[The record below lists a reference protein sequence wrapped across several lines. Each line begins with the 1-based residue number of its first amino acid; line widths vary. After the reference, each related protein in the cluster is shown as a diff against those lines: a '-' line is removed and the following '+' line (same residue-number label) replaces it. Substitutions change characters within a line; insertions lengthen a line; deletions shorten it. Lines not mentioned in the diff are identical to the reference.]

1 MRVGQQLEMYVHGC
15 RYGYSVYAHRG
26 VPADMGKSFKLTVMA
41 DNTSRGH
48 GSECRVYRN
57 PLLTFFKAN
66 YVDCTSNVK

>member
-48 GSECRVYRN
+48 GSECQTRGFTETRY
-57 PLLTFFKAN
+57 
-66 YVDCTSNVK
+66 

>member
-48 GSECRVYRN
+48 GSECQTRGFTELPATDIFQSKLCR
-57 PLLTFFKAN
+57 LHI
-66 YVDCTSNVK
+66 